1 MSNYR
6 KTMTEALREMYPLNE
21 GTIDKVKEI
30 ASKKQAMKID
40 GVMVDSFTASAI
52 SQIYDKVNDA
62 NKKKM
67 DKLPITKLANL
78 AMKMMQKNDY
88 VPEEVEL
95 DEAKYTR
102 KLMKNK
108 SIVDYVKKQ
117 QEKNRKDVAKFGN
130 KKVGAYG
137 NEPRFDSGAGWNDMA
152 ADEIKLSSM
161 SLNKRKSFDSEAE
174 YEAIARKLGLD
185 KFEPKLEEV
194 ELDEGKMQDMWQKKN
209 AQSLSVG
216 PFELLR
222 GKSGVHTIKRSGKV
236 LGDFSYDSDADNFVA
251 NMKGMK
257 GQWTG
262 NDIDSLFTHLQK
274 VHKEEVETELDEEFK
289 KGDKVTVKVA
299 KSSDREIQQLSKKFG
314 DTVSGVVMGQSGKI
328 LMVKTDKG
336 QINPPVKDVMKEEVE
351 LDEGKMSQLHQYIKD
366 KKSPEEIAKLMK
378 LDVKTI
384 KALMNS
390 HHPEEVEES
399 KTTVPM
405 STKAGQSVKK
415 GQVPKGMYGNAARD
429 ARRAMGRDPEMR
441 QRPFSKDDS
450 ATDDDVKGASKNI
463 MMQMR
468 KAQSLNGRFDV
479 EFADGKKVKIPAKM
493 AIAVQQKYNKMRR
506 PAEKEKFQAKIAKSY
521 RDMLSALK
529 EAVSPAQ
536 QAAIAIS
543 KKERGEK
550 PKKESVLDRIDKKIK
565 EKNDG

>member
-336 QINPPVKDVMKEEVE
+336 QINPPVKDVMKEEVD

-441 QRPFSKDDS
+441 QRPFSKNDS

-468 KAQSLNGRFDV
+468 KSTITEWSFRC
-479 EFADGKKVKIPAKM
+479 
-493 AIAVQQKYNKMRR
+493 
-506 PAEKEKFQAKIAKSY
+506 
-521 RDMLSALK
+521 
-529 EAVSPAQ
+529 
-536 QAAIAIS
+536 
-543 KKERGEK
+543 
-550 PKKESVLDRIDKKIK
+550 
-565 EKNDG
+565 

>member
-194 ELDEGKMQDMWQKKN
+194 EESYELGTNEYRDHALDTTPGQSLTWGSANAYKQASMKEALAKVWGLDEKALDKSEESDKIAPVKGK
-209 AQSLSVG
+209 
-216 PFELLR
+216 
-222 GKSGVHTIKRSGKV
+222 KSMTGGKV
-236 LGDFSYDSDADNFVA
+236 ADV
-251 NMKGMK
+251 
-257 GQWTG
+257 
-262 NDIDSLFTHLQK
+262 
-274 VHKEEVETELDEEFK
+274 
-289 KGDKVTVKVA
+289 
-299 KSSDREIQQLSKKFG
+299 
-314 DTVSGVVMGQSGKI
+314 
-328 LMVKTDKG
+328 
-336 QINPPVKDVMKEEVE
+336 DV
-351 LDEGKMSQLHQYIKD
+351 
-366 KKSPEEIAKLMK
+366 
-378 LDVKTI
+378 
-384 KALMNS
+384 
-390 HHPEEVEES
+390 
-399 KTTVPM
+399 
-405 STKAGQSVKK
+405 
-415 GQVPKGMYGNAARD
+415 
-429 ARRAMGRDPEMR
+429 DPEM
-441 QRPFSKDDS
+441 
-450 ATDDDVKGASKNI
+450 
-463 MMQMR
+463 
-468 KAQSLNGRFDV
+468 
-479 EFADGKKVKIPAKM
+479 
-493 AIAVQQKYNKMRR
+493 
-506 PAEKEKFQAKIAKSY
+506 
-521 RDMLSALK
+521 
-529 EAVSPAQ
+529 
-536 QAAIAIS
+536 
-543 KKERGEK
+543 KKE
-550 PKKESVLDRIDKKIK
+550 DK
-565 EKNDG
+565 